1 MQISLKRTDLK
12 LSFSGL
18 FFAKFFVPGDIT
30 FYIRAMTVSCY
41 GLCSV
46 VFFLSRELHGRE
58 GKAEADRFKDRQ
70 RGRGTETKTDRQTDR
85 RADSCIC
92 VSCFCGHSLTYKYHQ
107 LSRSP
112 KSFTST
118 VRSHL
123 FKLICLIN
131 PCSCYTYVNKNLELY
146 SRT

>member
-30 FYIRAMTVSCY
+30 FYIRTMTVSCY

-58 GKAEADRFKDRQ
+58 GKAETDRFKDRE
-70 RGRGTETKTDRQTDR
+70 RERKDRQTDGR
-85 RADSCIC
+85 VDSCIC
-92 VSCFCGHSLTYKYHQ
+92 VSCLCEHSLIYKFISSQ
-107 LSRSP
+107 GRLNLSHRP
-112 KSFTST
+112 FHT
-118 VRSHL
+118 HL

-131 PCSCYTYVNKNLELY
+131 ACSCYTYVSKNLELY
-146 SRT
+146 SPT